1 MKVRSA
7 EMANIESFIEGSQK
21 LTSIFGRWPS
31 FHDAEILE
39 LHFLRGYVQPEK
51 CIYNF
56 PLLTLKIHLWDL
68 TREVDGDGFFVLRN
82 HILTTLKFTDVA
94 EFQME
99 GFNDQNAMLSL
110 SVNRHERSES
120 PSPFFMVN
128 IAPAFGMGA
137 SFECTGIEV
146 VDAASCTGDA
156 QPLHPR

>member
-1 MKVRSA
+1 
-7 EMANIESFIEGSQK
+7 MANIESFIEGRQK

-39 LHFLRGYVQPEK
+39 LHFLRGHVQTEK
-51 CIYNF
+51 GIYNF
-56 PLLTLKIHLWDL
+56 PFLTLKVHSWEL
-68 TREVDGDGFFVLRN
+68 TAEVDANGFLVLRN
-82 HILTTLKFTDVA
+82 HTITTLKFTDVA

-99 GFNDQNAMLSL
+99 GFNHQNAMLSL
-110 SVNRHERSES
+110 SVNRHERSEP

-146 VDAASCTGDA
+146 VDAVSCTADA
-156 QPLHPR
+156 QPLHQR